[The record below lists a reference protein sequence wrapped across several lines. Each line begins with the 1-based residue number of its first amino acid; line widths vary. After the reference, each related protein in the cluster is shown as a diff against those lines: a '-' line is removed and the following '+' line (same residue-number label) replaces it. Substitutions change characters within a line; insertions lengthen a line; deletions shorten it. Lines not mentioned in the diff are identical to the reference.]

1 MGDPTLFPD
10 LTVPAYLNHAAVGPL
25 ARPTLVALQTAAAAQ
40 ATHGLGAFPG
50 WLAGLE
56 EARAA
61 AAALVGGRADQVAL
75 VHSTGEAI
83 TAVALGL
90 DWRPRDRVVLLRG
103 EFPTNILPWLRAA
116 ELFNLDVVWLD
127 AADFHG
133 PSGRGLQAAAE
144 ALRGGARL
152 VAVSAVQFQTG
163 LRMPLRELADL
174 AHATGAE
181 LAVDAIQ
188 ALGAVDMASTG
199 ADWIAAGGHKW
210 LMAPAGT
217 GLLWGSDAAWGRYQP
232 RLAGWLSVAHAF
244 DLLSGPPGLLRY
256 DKAPLRGPASVE
268 GSNRNHPGFTALA
281 AALRLAGTPSA
292 TFAHVQPL
300 LDRVEDH
307 LLARGWRSERSPVLT
322 QRSCILAATPPAG
335 VDLAATVRALADAGV
350 SVTTPDG
357 RLRVSP
363 SWPSTH
369 ADVDRLI
376 AAWPSIP

>member
-25 ARPTLVALQTAAAAQ
+25 ARPTLVAMQTAAAAQ
-40 ATHGLGAFPG
+40 AAHGLGAFPG

-56 EARAA
+56 EARAG
-61 AAALVGGRADQVAL
+61 AAALVGGRPDQVAL

-83 TAVALGL
+83 TAVAMGL
-90 DWRPRDRVVLLRG
+90 DWRPRDRVILLRG
-103 EFPTNILPWLRAA
+103 EFPTNVLPWLRAA
-116 ELFNLDVVWLD
+116 ELFDLDVVWLG
-127 AADFHG
+127 AADFYG
-133 PSGRGLQAAAE
+133 PSGRGLQSAAE

-152 VAVSAVQFQTG
+152 LAVSAVQFQTG

-174 AHATGAE
+174 AHAAGAE

-188 ALGAVDMASTG
+188 ALGAVDMTSTG

-217 GLLWGSDAAWGRYQP
+217 GLLWGSDAAWARYQP
-232 RLAGWLSVAHAF
+232 RLAGWLSVPHAF
-244 DLLSGPPGLLRY
+244 DFLSGPAGLLRY
-256 DKAPLRGPASVE
+256 DKAPLRGPAAVE
-268 GSNRNHPGFTALA
+268 GSNRNHPGFAALA
-281 AALRLAGTPSA
+281 AALRLAGTPDA

-300 LDRVEDH
+300 LDRVEGH
-307 LLARGWRSERSPVLT
+307 LLSRGWRSERSPVPA
-322 QRSCILAATPPAG
+322 QRSCILAATPPTG
-335 VDLAATVRALADAGV
+335 VDLAATARALADAGV
-350 SVTTPDG
+350 SVATPDG

-363 SWPSTH
+363 SWPSTD

-376 AAWPSIP
+376 AAWP